1 MPPNVPGDVCGMPRE
16 SCIAK
21 LAAPRRVRTWK
32 NRKAAHD
39 MTNSQYDLL
48 MPNKTEVTPAPS
60 MHAARANRPP
70 ALSAAYPDR
79 NFPWSGK
86 HRQRLAKQAHTTKQ
100 PPRTMGYTA

>member
-1 MPPNVPGDVCGMPRE
+1 
-16 SCIAK
+16 
-21 LAAPRRVRTWK
+21 
-32 NRKAAHD
+32 

-86 HRQRLAKQAHTTKQ
+86 HRQRLAKQVHTTKQ
-100 PPRTMGYTA
+100 PPRVRWGTLHSQSPSSRQAGC